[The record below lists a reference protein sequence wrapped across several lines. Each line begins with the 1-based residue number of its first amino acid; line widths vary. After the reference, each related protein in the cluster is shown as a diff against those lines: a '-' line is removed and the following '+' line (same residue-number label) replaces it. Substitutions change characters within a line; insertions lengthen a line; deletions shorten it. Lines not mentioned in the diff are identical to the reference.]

1 MDTALY
7 YGHSV
12 RAGESCRRAGKGHA
26 GKFQDF
32 AGTGNAVSK
41 HLQGT
46 QAYY

>member
-1 MDTALY
+1 MDIAFVPAT
-7 YGHSV
+7 
-12 RAGESCRRAGKGHA
+12 RAGKGHAGKGHA

-32 AGTGNAVSK
+32 AGTGKAVSK

>member
-1 MDTALY
+1 MDIAVVPAT
-7 YGHSV
+7 
-12 RAGESCRRAGKGHA
+12 RAGKVRA

>member
-1 MDTALY
+1 MDIAFVSAT
-7 YGHSV
+7 
-12 RAGESCRRAGKGHA
+12 RAGKGHA

-32 AGTGNAVSK
+32 AGAGKAVSK

>member
-1 MDTALY
+1 MDIAFVPAT
-7 YGHSV
+7 
-12 RAGESCRRAGKGHA
+12 RAGKGHAGPA

-32 AGTGNAVSK
+32 AGAGKAVSK